1 MVTAGNALFESGDL
15 AQLVG
20 SKGRRHTITL
30 QAGSTFGTH
39 KGEVRHDQIIGSK
52 PGSLIVG
59 TKGIEFLALRP
70 TLADATTVMPRGA
83 AIVYPK
89 DAAQIVME
97 GDIYPA
103 ARVLEAGVGSG
114 ALSCHLLRALGAGGQ
129 LTSVDLREDFA
140 EVARANVFR
149 LLGEQPNWRLLIGDL
164 SQVSAA
170 EFDAESFDR
179 VVLDMLRPWQTLDEV
194 ARVIVPGGILTC
206 YVATVPQL
214 SRTIESLRASGKWAE
229 LRAWETLIR
238 DWHVSDLA
246 VRPEHRMMAHS
257 GFLLTARRVLGA
269 PTDKSKKTTEIL
281 EEDLSAWKEL
291 PENAETTSEISA
303 KSLRKVISRA
313 RGKNK

>member
-1 MVTAGNALFESGDL
+1 MTAGAAFFEPGDL

-30 QAGSTFGTH
+30 QTGGTFGTH

-59 TKGIEFLALRP
+59 TKGIEFLVLRP

-97 GDIYPA
+97 GDIFPA

-114 ALSCHLLRALGAGGQ
+114 ALSCHLLRAVGVGGQ
-129 LTSVDLREDFA
+129 LTSVEIREDFA
-140 EVARANVFR
+140 EVARANVHK
-149 LLGEQPNWRLLIGDL
+149 LLGDKANWSLLIGEL

-170 EFDAESFDR
+170 QFSAESFDR
-179 VVLDMLRPWQTLDEV
+179 VVLDMLRPWQTLQEV
-194 ARVIVPGGILTC
+194 ARVIVLGGILTC

-214 SRTIESLRASGKWAE
+214 SRTIEALRTSGNWGE

-246 VRPEHRMMAHS
+246 VRPEHRMTAHS
-257 GFLLTARRVLGA
+257 GFLLTARRVA
-269 PTDKSKKTTEIL
+269 VVPIDKSKKSTEIL
-281 EEDLSAWKEL
+281 EEDLFAWKEL
-291 PENAETTSEISA
+291 PENTEMGPEISA